1 MYCIDKKTSNGEEPN
16 NKRFPF
22 SLMMYESQDGFEK
35 KGTRGAQM
43 MKKSGERVKT

>member
-1 MYCIDKKTSNGEEPN
+1 MYCIDKKTSNGEESN
-16 NKRFPF
+16 NKRFSF

-35 KGTRGAQM
+35 RQKGEQM